1 VPRARSREKGKAPGG
16 ATREPFPTLIHPMLA
31 STGDLPAAPGWAFEF
46 KWDGIR
52 AVIYCRDA
60 QIRLLSRNDRD
71 VTVTY
76 PELEPL
82 GRALAGHAAVL
93 DAEIVALDAD
103 GRPSFGA
110 LQHRMGV
117 MQASKALTLSAEMPV
132 VAMLFDV
139 MHLDGVSTI
148 AEPYTERRRILDSL
162 GLSGSHWQTP
172 PWFESDGESLLVAA
186 ESQRLEGVM
195 AKRAQSAYT
204 PGRRSESWRKVKVE
218 RTQSVVVG
226 GFTLGRGRR
235 EKGIGAL
242 LLGIPEHASEEL
254 HYIGKVGTG
263 FSDAMLKDL
272 ERRLRQIERSTS
284 PFSDPVPAPDRAG
297 AVWCKPHLV
306 GEVRYGEWTAE
317 GRLRHP
323 VWLGLR
329 PDLDPGDVHRE
340 P

>member
-1 VPRARSREKGKAPGG
+1 
-16 ATREPFPTLIHPMLA
+16 MLA
-31 STGDLPAAPGWAFEF
+31 STGTLPADPGWAFEF

-52 AVIYCRDA
+52 AVMYCRDS

-82 GRALAGHAAVL
+82 GVALTGHAAVL
-93 DAEIVALDAD
+93 DAEIVALAAD

-117 MQASKALTLSAEMPV
+117 MQASRAQKLSAEVPV

-139 MHLDGVSTI
+139 MYLDGVSTI
-148 AEPYTERRRILDSL
+148 AQAYTERRRILESL

-172 PWFESDGESLLVAA
+172 PWFDSDGESLLVAA

-195 AKRAQSAYT
+195 AKRMHSPYT
-204 PGRRSESWRKVKVE
+204 PGRRSESWRKVKVH

-242 LLGIPEHASEEL
+242 LLGIPAQPSKGPRGSAGSPKSVQKL
-254 HYIGKVGTG
+254 QYIGKVGTG
-263 FSDAMLKDL
+263 FSDAVLKDL
-272 ERRLRQIERSTS
+272 ERRLRQIERATS
-284 PFSDPVPAPDRAG
+284 PFSEPVPAPDRAG
-297 AVWCKPHLV
+297 AVWCKPELV
-306 GEVRYGEWTAE
+306 GEVRYGEWTTDD
-317 GRLRHP
+317 RLRHP

-329 PDLDPGDVHRE
+329 PDLDAGTVVRE
-340 P
+340 L